1 MKAVILAGGFGTRIS
16 EESAVRPKPMID
28 IGHKP
33 ILWHL
38 MKTYSAYDVN
48 EFIICCGYRGE
59 VIKQYFA
66 NYFLNNSDV
75 TFDLRKHNMEI
86 HQNHAE
92 PWHVTL
98 VNTGDKSMTGG
109 RIKRIQQYVGNEP
122 FCLTYGDGVGDVN
135 IRELIEF
142 HQRQKTFATLTAV
155 ESPGRF
161 GVFPLEKNQTRVASF
176 HEKPTGQGARIN
188 AGFFVLQPEI
198 FDYIEGDH
206 TVWEEEPMERLA
218 RDGQLSAFRHD
229 GFWMPMDTLRDKVV
243 LEELWSKGNAPWK
256 VW

>member
-38 MKTYSAYDVN
+38 MKTYSAYDIN

-75 TFDLRKHNMEI
+75 TFDLQKHNMEI

-92 PWHVTL
+92 PWQVTL

-109 RIKRIQQYVGNEP
+109 RIKRIQQYVDNAT

-142 HQRQKTFATLTAV
+142 HQRQKTHATLTAV

-176 HEKPTGQGARIN
+176 HEKPTGEGARIN

-229 GFWMPMDTLRDKVV
+229 GFWMPMDTLRDKMV
-243 LEELWSKGNAPWK
+243 LEELWSKGTAPWK

>member
-38 MKTYSAYDVN
+38 MKIYAAHGISDFV
-48 EFIICCGYRGE
+48 ICCGYRGDI
-59 VIKQYFA
+59 IKQYFA
-66 NYFLNNSDV
+66 NYYQNNADV
-75 TFDLRKHNMEI
+75 TFDLRKHDMTV

-92 PWHVTL
+92 PWCVTL
-98 VNTGDKSMTGG
+98 VDTGDNSMTGG
-109 RIKRIQQYVGNEP
+109 RIKRIQPYVAGET

-135 IRELIEF
+135 IGELIAF
-142 HQRQKTFATLTAV
+142 HHQQNTFATLTAV

-161 GVFPLEKNQTRVASF
+161 GVFPLEKGQTRVASF
-176 HEKPTGQGARIN
+176 REKPSGEGARVN

-198 FDYIEGDH
+198 FDYITGDD
-206 TVWEEEPMERLA
+206 TVWELEPMERLA
-218 RDGQLSAFRHD
+218 HDGQLSAFRHD

-243 LEELWSKGNAPWK
+243 LDELWATGNAPWK
-256 VW
+256 AW

>member
-16 EESAVRPKPMID
+16 EESAIRPKPMID

-38 MKTYSAYDVN
+38 MKTYSAYDIN

-75 TFDLRKHNMEI
+75 TFDLRKRNMEI

-92 PWHVTL
+92 PWQVTL

-109 RIKRIQQYVGNEP
+109 RIKRIQPYIGNET

-142 HQRQKTFATLTAV
+142 HRCQKTFATLTAV

-161 GVFPLEKNQTRVASF
+161 GVFPLEKTQTRVATF

-229 GFWMPMDTLRDKVV
+229 GFWMPMDTLRDKMV